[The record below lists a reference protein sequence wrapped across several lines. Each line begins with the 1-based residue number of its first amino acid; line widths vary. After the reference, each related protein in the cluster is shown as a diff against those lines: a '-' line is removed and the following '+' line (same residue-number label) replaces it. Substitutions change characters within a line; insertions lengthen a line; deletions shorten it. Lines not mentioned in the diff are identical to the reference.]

1 METKINN
8 KLKYYREKMKLT
20 QENVADTLSIAVS
33 TYNQFE
39 RNRRKVSLIKA
50 KELSIVF
57 NTTIEELFF
66 TK

>member
-8 KLKYYREKMKLT
+8 RLKYYREKMNLT
-20 QENVADTLSIAVS
+20 QENIADKLSIAVS

-39 RNRRKVSLIKA
+39 NNRRKVSLIKA

-57 NTTIEELFF
+57 NTTIDELFF
-66 TK
+66 TN